1 MERNI
6 KRIVLTGGPCAGKT
20 TALARI
26 VEHFSSLGYQVFTL
40 PEVPTMFTAAGM
52 NYLTTNKAYFY
63 EGEKATLEIQ
73 LALEDK
79 FMRMAQEC
87 GEPSIIVCDRG
98 TMDISAYMEPEM
110 WERICYAVGT
120 SSAEL
125 RERYDAVLHLVSAA
139 DGAEQYYTT
148 ANNAQRY
155 EEMNEEGLR
164 IARSLD
170 KKVIKAWTG
179 HPLLRVIN
187 NHDDFDAKMRRV
199 LKEIS
204 SVLELP
210 QPIEQERKYRIE
222 ITGELPADC
231 IENDITQTYLNSEPG
246 TEVRLRTGP
255 GTSHQVLRKVNTSG
269 GAAPNDELVASR
281 QKVSGDG
288 REWYH
293 VLYVP
298 AWREPEGYMPTDAWI
313 CADFVQASE
322 LTPIDRAAVDLDR
335 FGIARTGA
343 GRQGAPGKAPALWRG
358 ADKTHMTYV
367 GFAGDRVLKRDVLI
381 LSSELTTEDVIE
393 TFRITS
399 RNGGG
404 FCAKNEEDTHYVDS
418 SERLVRLD
426 GWNIDELCGTIAG
439 DKLTLS
445 DGTVLKTFNGNVGT
459 AFPKGVLKREGK

>member
-52 NYLTTNKAYFY
+52 NYLTQNKGFFY

-79 FMRMAQEC
+79 FTRMAQEC
-87 GEPSIIVCDRG
+87 DEPSIIVCDRG
-98 TMDISAYMEPEM
+98 SLDISAYMEPEM
-110 WERICYAVGT
+110 WERLTRSVGT

-187 NHDDFDAKMRRV
+187 NHDDFDAKMKRV

-210 QPIEQERKYRIE
+210 QPIEHERKYRVE
-222 ITGELPADC
+222 ITGELPSDC
-231 IENDITQTYLNSEPG
+231 IENEIVQTYLISEPG
-246 TEVRLRTGP
+246 SEVRLRKRGWQGKYVYLHT
-255 GTSHQVLRKVNTSG
+255 TKKKISDNE
-269 GAAPNDELVASR
+269 ELVTER
-281 QKVSGDG
+281 QINNSLYEMMLSLADPSCHVISKQRHSLIWKGQYFEIDTYKGDLEGLVILETKGIVEGEDIKFPPFIKVLED
-288 REWYH
+288 
-293 VLYVP
+293 
-298 AWREPEGYMPTDAWI
+298 I
-313 CADFVQASE
+313 
-322 LTPIDRAAVDLDR
+322 
-335 FGIARTGA
+335 TGNTA
-343 GRQGAPGKAPALWRG
+343 YYNHSL
-358 ADKTHMTYV
+358 
-367 GFAGDRVLKRDVLI
+367 
-381 LSSELTTEDVIE
+381 
-393 TFRITS
+393 
-399 RNGGG
+399 
-404 FCAKNEEDTHYVDS
+404 AKKQV
-418 SERLVRLD
+418 
-426 GWNIDELCGTIAG
+426 
-439 DKLTLS
+439 
-445 DGTVLKTFNGNVGT
+445 
-459 AFPKGVLKREGK
+459 